1 RAGGDA
7 HRDFRPEDL
16 CLAVALP
23 PVGEQLGAERS
34 NVLWSEVHFLCS
46 PDKPPAPRGRRA
58 PTGNRRYWGLVVQL
72 SGSAREQLAGV
83 LDPHFEDDEV
93 VGVERSGRN
102 E

>member
-1 RAGGDA
+1 AVRDEVVDGARTEPLSHVGQVRHPRVVVLTRAGGDA

-58 PTGNRRYWGLVVQL
+58 PTGNRRYWGLV
-72 SGSAREQLAGV
+72 
-83 LDPHFEDDEV
+83 
-93 VGVERSGRN
+93 
-102 E
+102 